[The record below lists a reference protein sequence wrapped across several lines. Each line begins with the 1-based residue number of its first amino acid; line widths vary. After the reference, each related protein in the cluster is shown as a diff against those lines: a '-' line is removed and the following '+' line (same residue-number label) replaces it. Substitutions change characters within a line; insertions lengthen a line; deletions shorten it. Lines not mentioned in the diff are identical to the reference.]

1 MPIFEYTALDGKG
14 KQTKGSLEAESAR
27 VARQRLRAQGMSP
40 TTIQEATSRA
50 PTRRQDLSQS
60 ASRPLF
66 QRSLGSLLSERV
78 GAKALTFSTRQLATL
93 LSAGIPLVEALQSLA
108 EQTSPAFRRL
118 LVDIKEQVE
127 QGTSFA
133 RALGSYPKV
142 FPRLYVNMVASGEAS
157 GKLDSVVTSLA
168 EYLEA
173 QLELR
178 RKLISAMIYPVIMLT
193 FCMLVVAGLLAF
205 VVPQIVEIFT
215 KQGARLP
222 LPTRIMITI
231 SDVLVFYWYALGL
244 LGAVF
249 VLGAIRVYRSE
260 KGRLFVDS
268 LIYRAPLIGGL
279 YTKVLTARITRT
291 LGTLLASGVGLLES
305 LDMAKNVVGNVHFQ
319 RAIRDA
325 RDGVTEGRSL
335 SREFLRSKL
344 FPPMA
349 CQMIAVGE
357 RSGRLE
363 EMLNIAGSTFEKEAS
378 SAIAGLTALIEP
390 LMIIVLGG
398 IVLAIVISVLL
409 PLTELMDL
417 VAV

>member
-1 MPIFEYTALDGKG
+1 MPIFEYKALDEKG
-14 KQTKGSLEAESAR
+14 KQAKGSLEADNAR
-27 VARQRLRAQGMSP
+27 AARQRLRAQGMLP
-40 TTIQEATSRA
+40 TTIEESRA
-50 PTRRQDLSQS
+50 
-60 ASRPLF
+60 RPSELNKKRT
-66 QRSLGSLLSERV
+66 QRSFSSSFNERV
-78 GAKALTFSTRQLATL
+78 GAKTLAFSTRQLATL

-108 EQTSPAFRRL
+108 EQTVPTFRRM

-133 RALGSYPKV
+133 RALGSYPTV
-142 FPRLYVNMVASGEAS
+142 FPRLYVNMVAAGEAS

-178 RKLISAMIYPVIMLT
+178 RKLISALIYPVIMLT
-193 FCMLVVAGLLAF
+193 FCSLVVAGLLAF

-215 KQGARLP
+215 KQGAKLP
-222 LPTRIMITI
+222 VPTRIMIAI
-231 SDVLVFYWYALGL
+231 SDILVFYWYAVALFVVGL
-244 LGAVF
+244 VF
-249 VLGAIRVYRSE
+249 GSIRLYQAE
-260 KGRLFVDS
+260 KGRAFIDS
-268 LIYRAPLIGGL
+268 LLYRAPLIGGL

-291 LGTLLASGVGLLES
+291 LGTLLTSGVGLLES

-335 SREFLRSKL
+335 SRELLRSKL

-363 EMLNIAGSTFEKEAS
+363 EMLSIAGATFEKEAS
-378 SAIAGLTALIEP
+378 STIAGLTALIEP

-398 IVLAIVISVLL
+398 IVLAIVVSVLL

>member
-1 MPIFEYTALDGKG
+1 MPIFEYTAINEKG
-14 KQTKGSLEAESAR
+14 KQAKGSIEAENAR
-27 VARQRLRAQGMSP
+27 AARTRLRSQGMLP
-40 TTIQEATSRA
+40 TTIEESRTR
-50 PTRRQDLSQS
+50 PTEQKKRRPQQS
-60 ASRPLF
+60 LRS
-66 QRSLGSLLSERV
+66 SLGERV
-78 GAKALTFSTRQLATL
+78 SAKTLAFSTRQLATL

-108 EQTSPAFRRL
+108 EQTVPTFRRM

-178 RKLISAMIYPVIMLT
+178 RKLISALIYPVIMLS
-193 FCMLVVAGLLAF
+193 FCSLVVAGLLAF

-215 KQGARLP
+215 KQGAKLP
-222 LPTRIMITI
+222 VPTRIMIAI
-231 SDVLVFYWYALGL
+231 SDILVFYWYAVALVLVGL
-244 LGAVF
+244 
-249 VLGAIRVYRSE
+249 VLGSIRLYRTE
-260 KGRLFVDS
+260 KGRAFVDS
-268 LIYRAPLIGGL
+268 LLYRAPLVGGL

-291 LGTLLASGVGLLES
+291 LGTLLTSGVGLLES

-319 RAIRDA
+319 RAMADA

-335 SREFLRSKL
+335 SRELLRSKL

-363 EMLNIAGSTFEKEAS
+363 EMLSIAGATFEKEAS
-378 SAIAGLTALIEP
+378 STIAGLTALIEP

-398 IVLAIVISVLL
+398 IVLAIVVSVLL

>member
-1 MPIFEYTALDGKG
+1 MPIFEYTAINEKG
-14 KQTKGSLEAESAR
+14 KQAKGSIEAENAR
-27 VARQRLRAQGMSP
+27 AARTRLRSQGMLP
-40 TTIQEATSRA
+40 TTIEESRTR
-50 PTRRQDLSQS
+50 PTEQKKRRPQQS
-60 ASRPLF
+60 LRS
-66 QRSLGSLLSERV
+66 SLGERV
-78 GAKALTFSTRQLATL
+78 SAKTLAFSTRQLATL

-108 EQTSPAFRRL
+108 EQTVPTFRRM

-157 GKLDSVVTSLA
+157 GKLDSVVMSLA

-178 RKLISAMIYPVIMLT
+178 RKLISALIYPVIMLS
-193 FCMLVVAGLLAF
+193 FCSLVVAGLLAF

-215 KQGARLP
+215 KQGAKLP
-222 LPTRIMITI
+222 VPTRIMIAI
-231 SDVLVFYWYALGL
+231 SDILVFYWYAVALVLVGL
-244 LGAVF
+244 
-249 VLGAIRVYRSE
+249 VLGSIRLYRTE
-260 KGRLFVDS
+260 KGRAFVDS
-268 LIYRAPLIGGL
+268 LLYRAPLVGGL

-291 LGTLLASGVGLLES
+291 LGTLLTSGVGLLES

-319 RAIRDA
+319 RAMADA

-335 SREFLRSKL
+335 SRELLRSKL

-349 CQMIAVGE
+349 CQMIDVGE

-363 EMLNIAGSTFEKEAS
+363 EMLSIAGATFEKEAS
-378 SAIAGLTALIEP
+378 STIAGLTALIEP

-398 IVLAIVISVLL
+398 IVLAIVVSVLL

>member
-1 MPIFEYTALDGKG
+1 MPIFEYTAINEKG
-14 KQTKGSLEAESAR
+14 KQAKGSLEAENAR
-27 VARQRLRAQGMSP
+27 AARTRLRSQGMLP
-40 TTIQEATSRA
+40 TTIEESRTR
-50 PTRRQDLSQS
+50 PTEQKKRRPQQS
-60 ASRPLF
+60 LRS
-66 QRSLGSLLSERV
+66 SLGERV
-78 GAKALTFSTRQLATL
+78 SAKTLAFSTRQLATL

-108 EQTSPAFRRL
+108 EQTVPTFRRM

-157 GKLDSVVTSLA
+157 GKLDSVVMSLA

-178 RKLISAMIYPVIMLT
+178 RKLISALIYPVIMLS
-193 FCMLVVAGLLAF
+193 FCSLVVAGLLAF

-215 KQGARLP
+215 KQGAKLP
-222 LPTRIMITI
+222 VPTRIMIAI
-231 SDVLVFYWYALGL
+231 SDILVFYWYAVALVLVGL
-244 LGAVF
+244 
-249 VLGAIRVYRSE
+249 VLGSIRLYRTE
-260 KGRLFVDS
+260 KGRAFVDS
-268 LIYRAPLIGGL
+268 LLYRAPLVGGL

-291 LGTLLASGVGLLES
+291 LGTLLTSGVGLLES

-319 RAIRDA
+319 RAMADA

-335 SREFLRSKL
+335 SRELLRSKL

-363 EMLNIAGSTFEKEAS
+363 EMLSIAGATFEKEAS
-378 SAIAGLTALIEP
+378 STIAGLTALIEP

-398 IVLAIVISVLL
+398 IVLAIVVSVLL

>member
-1 MPIFEYTALDGKG
+1 MPIFEYTAINEKG
-14 KQTKGSLEAESAR
+14 KQAKGSLEAENAR
-27 VARQRLRAQGMSP
+27 AARQRLRSQGMLP
-40 TTIQEATSRA
+40 TTVEESRA
-50 PTRRQDLSQS
+50 RSSQQKKKIPQQSLSS
-60 ASRPLF
+60 
-66 QRSLGSLLSERV
+66 SLGERV
-78 GAKALTFSTRQLATL
+78 GAKTLAFSTRQLATL

-108 EQTSPAFRRL
+108 EQTVPTFRRM
-118 LVDIKEQVE
+118 LVDVKEQVE

-178 RKLISAMIYPVIMLT
+178 RKLISALIYPVIMLS
-193 FCMLVVAGLLAF
+193 FCSLVVAGLLAF

-215 KQGARLP
+215 KQGAKLP
-222 LPTRIMITI
+222 VPTRIMIAI
-231 SDVLVFYWYALGL
+231 SDILVFYWYAVVLVLVGL
-244 LGAVF
+244 
-249 VLGAIRVYRSE
+249 VLGSIRLYRTE
-260 KGRLFVDS
+260 KGRAFVDS
-268 LIYRAPLIGGL
+268 VLYRAPLVGGL
-279 YTKVLTARITRT
+279 YTKVLTARIART
-291 LGTLLASGVGLLES
+291 LGTLLTSGVGLLES

-335 SREFLRSKL
+335 SRELLRSKL

-363 EMLNIAGSTFEKEAS
+363 EMLSIAGATFEKEAS
-378 SAIAGLTALIEP
+378 SSIAGLTALIEP

-398 IVLAIVISVLL
+398 IVLAIVVSVLL